1 MNTPREIRAAIEAG
15 TIRGQTSGL
24 AAGFVQANVVI
35 LPKAEAFDFLL
46 FCQRNEKPC
55 PVIDVCEAGS
65 VSPSWAAPGADIRT
79 QVPRY
84 RVHRKGEL
92 AEERDD
98 IRDIFTSDMVSFLL
112 GCSFTFESALL
123 AQGVPVRHIE
133 LNRNVPMYVTNRE
146 CRPGGIFSGPMV
158 VSMRP
163 IPASLVDTAA
173 RITAPFRKAHG
184 APIHA
189 GDPAALGIK
198 DIMKVDFGD
207 APEIRDGE
215 VPVFWACGVTPQMA
229 LRRARPELVIT
240 HAPGHMFITDIRDE
254 DLAEKPDSLPAAGT
268 SK

>member
-1 MNTPREIRAAIEAG
+1 
-15 TIRGQTSGL
+15 
-24 AAGFVQANVVI
+24 
-35 LPKAEAFDFLL
+35 
-46 FCQRNEKPC
+46 
-55 PVIDVCEAGS
+55 
-65 VSPSWAAPGADIRT
+65 
-79 QVPRY
+79 
-84 RVHRKGEL
+84 
-92 AEERDD
+92 
-98 IRDIFTSDMVSFLL
+98 
-112 GCSFTFESALL
+112 
-123 AQGVPVRHIE
+123 VRHIE